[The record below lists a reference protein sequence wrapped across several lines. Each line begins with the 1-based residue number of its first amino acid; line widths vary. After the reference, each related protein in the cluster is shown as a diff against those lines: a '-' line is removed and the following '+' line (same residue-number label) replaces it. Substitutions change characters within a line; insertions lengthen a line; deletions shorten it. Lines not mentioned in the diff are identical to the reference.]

1 MPKSEKTSKTTSQ
14 KSKDDGVIVSE
25 LKSNERSS
33 AVLPTGDAALDEV
46 LTETGAGATDEEMD
60 VEAPDASQVYEEE
73 IKQEAEKIEPSV
85 TAKTEEISAEIEPT
99 PAPKLKKH
107 SRKIGSVRKAP
118 LHGKKYRQI
127 IKDLDLSM
135 AYSKVDAIDL
145 VKKTSY
151 TKFDG
156 SVEAHIKMSI
166 SNQRGII
173 TLPAGTGRER
183 KIMAVTSANVEDK
196 IKEFEAGKLDFD
208 VLLATPDVMSK
219 LAKVA
224 RILGPKGLMPN
235 PKSGTVT
242 ADVEKAKTEF
252 GSGRV
257 EYKQDKGGVI
267 HLALGR
273 VSFDAEKL
281 LSNLDVLLA
290 ALPAPK
296 IVSVTLSATMGPGVK
311 VQV

>member
-1 MPKSEKTSKTTSQ
+1 MAKKRDVL
-14 KSKDDGVIVSE
+14 KDDGVIVAE
-25 LKSNERSS
+25 LKSDERSS
-33 AVLPTGDAALDEV
+33 AVETTGDVALDAV
-46 LTETGAGATDEEMD
+46 LTEAGAGATESEMD
-60 VEAPDASQVYEEE
+60 IEAPDASKAYEQE
-73 IKQEAEKIEPSV
+73 IEAEVEKVEPSDEISQASV
-85 TAKTEEISAEIEPT
+85 DQKTSKTESVTEDEAK
-99 PAPKLKKH
+99 PKSH
-107 SRKIGSVRKAP
+107 RKTGSVRKAP
-118 LHGKKYRQI
+118 LHGKNYRNIINDIDLNTKYT
-127 IKDLDLSM
+127 K
-135 AYSKVDAIDL
+135 AEAIDL

-156 SVEAHIKMSI
+156 SVEAHIKVSI
-166 SNQRGII
+166 SNQRGVI

-183 KIMAVTSANVEDK
+183 KIMAVTSANVEDMV
-196 IKEFEAGKLDFD
+196 KEFEAGKLDFD

-242 ADVEKAKTEF
+242 ADIEKAKLEF

-267 HLALGR
+267 HLSIGK

-296 IVSVTLSATMGPGVK
+296 IASVTLSATMGPGIKVK
-311 VQV
+311 AD